1 VQVLWFFVGLFVG
14 LVLDFFLVVHML
26 RPFGERLAS
35 LENQNLC
42 AHMEIARLTGEL
54 KQEHN

>member
-1 VQVLWFFVGLFVG
+1 VLWFFVGLFVG

-35 LENQNLC
+35 LEDQILC
-42 AHMEIARLTGEL
+42 IHAKTAGLTEEP